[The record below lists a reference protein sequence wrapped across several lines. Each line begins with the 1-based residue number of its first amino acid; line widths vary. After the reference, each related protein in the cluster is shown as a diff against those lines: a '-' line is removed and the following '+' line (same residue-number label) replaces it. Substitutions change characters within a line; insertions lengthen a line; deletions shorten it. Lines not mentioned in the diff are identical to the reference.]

1 MSFVSGLIVGL
12 LIGGSVGVLICAVMV
27 GGGKGDGG

>member
-12 LIGGSVGVLICAVMV
+12 LIGGTVGVLICAVVV
-27 GGGKGDGG
+27 GGWKGYSG